1 MWIQTGMKISL
12 DLKGVCSVVGKKRHK
27 AMMSEYWFCTRM
39 HICIGQFSPEKQK

>member
-27 AMMSEYWFCTRM
+27 AMSEYWFCTRM